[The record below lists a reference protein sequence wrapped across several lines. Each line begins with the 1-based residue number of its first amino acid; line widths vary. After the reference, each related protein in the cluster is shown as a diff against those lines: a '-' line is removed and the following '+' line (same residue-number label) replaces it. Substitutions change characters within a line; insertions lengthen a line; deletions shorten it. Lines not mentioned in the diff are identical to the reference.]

1 MREPAGAPRQALAA
15 SVLGLILTAGG
26 GCGGGIPQPESD
38 YPVRPVPVKDVRV
51 ETGFW
56 AERQKMLRESALPHI
71 YEQLVATGRLALFE
85 QAAAAL
91 QGNPPAEPKLTTYP
105 FDDTDVYKWLE
116 AVSFWLAAHPDDE
129 ELDRLADQV
138 IAKVAAAQE
147 PDGYLYTF
155 RTIAGPKAHQWL
167 GRERWEL
174 VRDLSHEL
182 YNLGHLFEAA
192 VAHHEATGK
201 RNLLD
206 VALKAAELL
215 DRTFGPGK
223 ESVWPGHEGV
233 EMALVKLY
241 RVTGDERW
249 LNLAK
254 FMLDERGPDGKP
266 GSGREYNQSHKPV
279 IEQDEAVG
287 HAVRAV
293 YLYSGMADVAAL
305 KGVDPYWQALQK
317 IWNSVV
323 GRKIY
328 VTGGIGATASGE
340 AFAGDYELPNL
351 TAYSET
357 CAAIGG
363 VFWNQRMFRRFAD
376 AKYIDVLERTLYNAA
391 LSGISLDGK
400 SFFYTNPLESRG
412 QHRRTPWFGCACCPP
427 NIARLLASLGG
438 YVYARDG
445 ASIYV
450 NLFVGSSARVELEG
464 GRRVR
469 IRQQTQYPWEG
480 EVRLTVE
487 PENSSRFAL
496 RVRIPG
502 WARGQAI
509 PSDLYRFVDT
519 DDSRPEFRLNDEPV
533 EPTLEAGYAVFDREW
548 KAGDTVVITF
558 PMPAR
563 RLVAHERVAADRGR
577 VALQRGPLV
586 YCLEGPD
593 HPAGKVRNV
602 VLPDDVPLSPEYR
615 SELLGGVTVIRSS
628 GKAYSYDAR
637 GRVQEQAVELT
648 AIPYCAWANR
658 GPAEMVV
665 WIPRDREYVS
675 PAPYPTPAMEAHV
688 SVSGGRNRGALN
700 DGDVPA
706 SSGETSYA
714 FHWWPRKG
722 TTEWVEYSFSEA
734 RVFREARVYW
744 FDDTG
749 RGEVRLPAS
758 WRILYKKGEDWLPVQ
773 ARGPYEIAK
782 DRFCRV
788 RFAPVRTTA
797 LRLEVVL
804 QPDWSAGIHEW
815 DVR

>member
-1 MREPAGAPRQALAA
+1 MTRPQWRRKRFLWSGIAAAYLVTAGACHTR
-15 SVLGLILTAGG
+15 V
-26 GCGGGIPQPESD
+26 PEPEID
-38 YPVRPVPVKDVRV
+38 YAVKPVPVQQVRV
-51 ETGFW
+51 EEGFW
-56 AERQKMLRESALPHI
+56 VERQQVLRQSTLPHI
-71 YEQLVATGRLALFE
+71 YDQLVKTGRIALFE

-91 QGNPPAEPKLTTYP
+91 QGHPPENPRLTQFP

-116 AVSFWLAAHPDDE
+116 AVSFWLAAHPDDA
-129 ELDRLADQV
+129 ELDRLADEV

-155 RTIAGPKAHQWL
+155 RTIAGSDAHPWL
-167 GRERWEL
+167 GKERWEL

-192 VAHHEATGK
+192 VAHYQATGK

-223 ESVWPGHEGV
+223 ESVWPGHEVV

-241 RVTGDERW
+241 RVTGDPRW

-254 FMLDERGPDGKP
+254 FMLDQRGPDGKP

-305 KGVDPYWQALQK
+305 AGVDPYWRALEK

-323 GRKIY
+323 GRKMY
-328 VTGGIGATASGE
+328 VTGGIGATGNGE

-351 TAYSET
+351 TAYAET
-357 CAAIGG
+357 CAAIGSI
-363 VFWNQRMFRRFAD
+363 FWNERMFQHFAD

-412 QHRRTPWFGCACCPP
+412 QHGRTPWFACACCPP
-427 NIARLLASLGG
+427 NIARLLASVGG

-445 ASIYV
+445 DSIYV

-464 GRRVR
+464 GRQVR

-480 EVRLTVE
+480 EVRLTIE
-487 PENSSRFAL
+487 PEEPGRFVL

-509 PSDLYRFVDT
+509 PSDLYRFADENT
-519 DDSRPEFRLNDEPV
+519 DQPEFRLNGEPV
-533 EPTLEAGYAVFDREW
+533 DPAVEAGYAVFDREW
-548 KAGDTVVITF
+548 KAGDTVAVTF

-563 RLVAHERVAADRGR
+563 RLTAHEQVVADRGR
-577 VALQRGPLV
+577 IALQRGPLV

-593 HPAGKVRNV
+593 HPGGKVRNV
-602 VLPDDVPLSPEYR
+602 VLPDGAPLEVERRPD
-615 SELLGGVTVIRSS
+615 LLGGVTVIRTS
-628 GKAYSYDAR
+628 GKAYAYDAR
-637 GRVQEQAVELT
+637 GRVEERDVELT
-648 AIPYCAWANR
+648 AIPYYAWANR

-665 WIPRDREYVS
+665 WIPRDRDFVT
-675 PAPYPTPAMEAHV
+675 PAPYPTPAMEAKV
-688 SVSGGRNRGALN
+688 SVSGGRNRRALN
-700 DGDVPA
+700 DGEVPA
-706 SSGETSYA
+706 TSGETSYA

-722 TTEWVEYSFSEA
+722 TTEWVEYTFGEP

-758 WRILYKKGEDWLPVQ
+758 WRVLYKKGEEWVPVQ
-773 ARGPYEIAK
+773 VQGPYEVAK

-788 RFAPVRTTA
+788 RFTPVRTTA
-797 LRLEVVL
+797 LRLEVTL
-804 QPDWSAGIHEW
+804 QPNWSAGIHEW